1 MKNYSVYIPADQLD
15 SLPSEARDYYMR
27 FLGDYSTEALQSALS
42 PRYQELHEISL
53 RYLSR
58 VTPSPN
64 LCVSDWW
71 RGIRDRHLGDPPNL
85 SVASDP
91 IEYMFGYYS
100 REAELYPLALGFVEL
115 CDSDPQDFIKIR
127 DNVEAHG
134 LEDPCRISNQQNE
147 LRQTVTLSNG
157 IS

>member
-1 MKNYSVYIPADQLD
+1 ML
-15 SLPSEARDYYMR
+15 
-27 FLGDYSTEALQSALS
+27 
-42 PRYQELHEISL
+42 
-53 RYLSR
+53 
-58 VTPSPN
+58 
-64 LCVSDWW
+64 
-71 RGIRDRHLGDPPNL
+71 
-85 SVASDP
+85 
-91 IEYMFGYYS
+91 GYYS
-100 REAELYPLALGFVEL
+100 HEAELYPLALGFVEL

>member
-1 MKNYSVYIPADQLD
+1 MKTYSVYTPENQLD
-15 SLPSEARDYYMR
+15 SLPSEARDYYVR

-58 VTPSPN
+58 VTPSPD
-64 LCVSDWW
+64 LCVSDWG
-71 RGIRDRHLGDPPNL
+71 RGSHDRHLGDPPNL
-85 SVASDP
+85 SVASDS

-100 REAELYPLALGFVEL
+100 PEAELYPLALGFVEL
-115 CDSDPQDFIKIR
+115 CDSDPQDFIKIT
-127 DNVEAHG
+127 DNVETYG

-147 LRQTVTLSNG
+147 RRQAVSLSNC